1 VKRVLPTL
9 VLALITVA
17 ALAFI
22 YKDRIFP
29 KPATEQVEDG
39 PGGPPGMRRHGGG
52 GGHKANSNRVVP
64 ILAEAAKAADFPVY
78 LQGVGTVQ
86 AYNTATVR
94 AQVSG
99 RLIAVNYREGQ
110 DVQKGDVLARIDPT
124 TYKAAY
130 DQAVAKKAMDVAKLD
145 NARLDLKRYE
155 GLAKTNYA
163 TKQQADTQAAQ
174 VAQFEAQVRQDQA
187 AIDSAK
193 ADLDY
198 TTVMAPISGRTGIRE
213 VDEGNLVSANDTNGI
228 TTITQIKPVSVLF
241 TLPETMVGDLVA
253 AQIHGPVALVASIG
267 GQPVGE
273 GQLEV
278 IDNRID
284 QATGTVRL
292 KGTFANTDMKLWPG
306 QFVNVRLHLKT
317 LPQVTVVPASAVQ
330 QGANG
335 RYVYVVQRDYVAKRR
350 RYVGLNA
357 DLHVY
362 VLRPENVVKLTTV
375 TTGQEDENQVV
386 IIAGVKPGDKVATAG
401 FSNLKD
407 GTKISLGN
415 GKKPDANGKKPQ
427 NEKMPRKGMRSGSG
441 GQSASRATKAK
452 PARPA
457 STVAESK
464 VMPQGQAKPHKQT
477 E

>member
-1 VKRVLPTL
+1 MKRVLPTL
-9 VLALITVA
+9 VLALITFSA
-17 ALAFI
+17 IAFI
-22 YKDRIFP
+22 YKDSILP
-29 KPATEQVEDG
+29 KPATEQAEG
-39 PGGPPGMRRHGGG
+39 GHGGPPGMRRHGRRS
-52 GGHKANSNRVVP
+52 GHKANPNRVVP
-64 ILAEAAKAADFPVY
+64 ILAEAAKAADVPVY
-78 LQGVGTVQ
+78 LFGVGTVQ

-110 DVQKGDVLARIDPT
+110 EVKQGDVLARIDPT

-130 DQAVAKKAMDVAKLD
+130 DQAVAKKAMNKARLD
-145 NARLDLKRYE
+145 NARLDLKRYQ

-163 TKQQADTQAAQ
+163 TKQQADTQAAE
-174 VAQFEAQVRQDQA
+174 VAQYEAQVAQDQA

-193 ADLDY
+193 ANLDY
-198 TTVMAPISGRTGIRE
+198 TTIEAPISGRTGIRN
-213 VDEGNLVSANDTNGI
+213 VDVGNLVSANDANGI
-228 TTITQIKPVSVLF
+228 TTITQLKPISVLF
-241 TLPETMVGDLVA
+241 TLPETVVGDLIA
-253 AQIHGPVALVASIG
+253 AQSRGTVALVASIG

-284 QATGTVRL
+284 QATGTVKL

-330 QGANG
+330 QGATG
-335 RYVYVVQRDYVAKRR
+335 RYVYVVQPK
-350 RYVGLNA
+350 
-357 DLHVY
+357 
-362 VLRPENVVKLTTV
+362 NVVKLTTV
-375 TTGQEDENQVV
+375 TTGQEDEKQVV
-386 IIAGVKPGDKVATAG
+386 ILAGVKPGDKVATAG

-415 GKKPDANGKKPQ
+415 GKKSGKAGPKPDAAKKRRNGKGD
-427 NEKMPRKGMRSGSG
+427 NGKGRNRQSTSG
-441 GQSASRATKAK
+441 AANAA
-452 PARPA
+452 PAP
-457 STVAESK
+457 TVAESK
-464 VMPQGQAKPHKQT
+464 VMPQAQAKPQKQT